1 MSIEFCPL
9 QPTWG
14 TWGEW
19 FGGVVAFGVGLAVL
33 RLGTKANDIATSAQ
47 RLATESD
54 RREARL
60 LLIYISSDVAS
71 TLSKVRKTL
80 ESLNGILMDALYISD
95 KEYRGMI
102 SREVIEMMMGTV
114 EKQLGRLHVLDKATG
129 DALAKALG
137 AQRTAQIIA
146 FFGQA
151 ESTEDRDRGSDRVEL
166 IRLLTD
172 LEKQLTIVDD
182 ACKTALAST

>member
-1 MSIEFCPL
+1 MTLRPPPSDLPL
-9 QPTWG
+9 R
-14 TWGEW
+14 
-19 FGGVVAFGVGLAVL
+19 V
-33 RLGTKANDIATSAQ
+33 IAG
-47 RLATESD
+47 
-54 RREARL
+54 EARL

-129 DALAKALG
+129 ESSAKALG

-151 ESTEDRDRGSDRVEL
+151 QSD
-166 IRLLTD
+166 
-172 LEKQLTIVDD
+172 
-182 ACKTALAST
+182 